1 MYNKESAVIK
11 LGARRRIK
19 KNLFTSLMLIKMSY
33 LNRMKVRDIT
43 TNIPLTID
51 IFGVGL
57 KATNKQSKKMKMAAR
72 KE

>member
-1 MYNKESAVIK
+1 VSAFIT
-11 LGARRRIK
+11 LEARRRIK
-19 KNLFTSLMLIKMSY
+19 KNLFTSLMQIKMCY
-33 LNRMKVRDIT
+33 LNKMKMRDTT
-43 TNIPLTID
+43 TNMPLTID

>member
-1 MYNKESAVIK
+1 MYNKVSAFIK
-11 LGARRRIK
+11 LEARTRIK
-19 KNLFTSLMLIKMSY
+19 KNLFTSLMQIKMCY
-33 LNRMKVRDIT
+33 LNKIKMRDIT

>member
-1 MYNKESAVIK
+1 MYNKVSAFIR
-11 LGARRRIK
+11 LEARRRIK
-19 KNLFTSLMLIKMSY
+19 KNLFTSFVQIKMCQ
-33 LNRMKVRDIT
+33 LNKMKMRDIT

>member
-1 MYNKESAVIK
+1 MYNKVSAFIT
-11 LGARRRIK
+11 LEARRRIK
-19 KNLFTSLMLIKMSY
+19 KNLFTSLMQIKMCY
-33 LNRMKVRDIT
+33 LNKMKMRDIT
-43 TNIPLTID
+43 TNMPLTID

>member
-1 MYNKESAVIK
+1 MNNKVSAFIK
-11 LGARRRIK
+11 LEARRRIK
-19 KNLFTSLMLIKMSY
+19 KNLFTSFMQIKMCY
-33 LNRMKVRDIT
+33 LNKMKMRDIT
-43 TNIPLTID
+43 TNMPLTID

>member
-1 MYNKESAVIK
+1 MQIK
-11 LGARRRIK
+11 R
-19 KNLFTSLMLIKMSY
+19 SY
-33 LNRMKVRDIT
+33 LSKMKVRDIT